1 MRCTR
6 HRAQTEIRPRGSQRP
21 YFNSWHQ
28 TPSLRCCGDRYP
40 NLLQSE
46 LAVSLI
52 LPEALGRE
60 WCVRYLLTSPASPA
74 GVVGAALRT
83 PRPRLAS
90 RSRTRRRCAPDRT
103 SSGARHRARPSS
115 APCRCSPART
125 VPRTQRPRSQARSYS
140 SHSAGYHGA
149 RCGTCRGLSMHSARP
164 RLKSGERGGAI
175 GRGAGGAAASSQMH
189 ARQEGG
195 VHARRREGCTHS
207 RREGYTHREGRGACT
222 SGEVCVCVCACVR
235 VCARVSWVRNVRG

>member
-6 HRAQTEIRPRGSQRP
+6 HRAQTEIRARGSQRP

-125 VPRTQRPRSQARSYS
+125 VPRL
-140 SHSAGYHGA
+140 AGVRA
-149 RCGTCRGLSMHSARP
+149 ASELR
-164 RLKSGERGGAI
+164 
-175 GRGAGGAAASSQMH
+175 GRGESPIVARQPLTPRKDWPSKMRQSITSRASSKSIVLWQTRKSLP
-189 ARQEGG
+189 A
-195 VHARRREGCTHS
+195 S
-207 RREGYTHREGRGACT
+207 LP
-222 SGEVCVCVCACVR
+222 
-235 VCARVSWVRNVRG
+235 